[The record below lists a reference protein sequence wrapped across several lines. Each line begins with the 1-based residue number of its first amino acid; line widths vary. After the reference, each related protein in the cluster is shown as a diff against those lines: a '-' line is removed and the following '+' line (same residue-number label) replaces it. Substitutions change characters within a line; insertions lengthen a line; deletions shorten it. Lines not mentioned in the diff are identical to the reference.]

1 MWPDD
6 PMGVDLARIFG
17 LRLAWI
23 VLIVIALGC
32 AGPRDVTVPS
42 AGSPEVQGTWRGTFW
57 QVNAGDTGY
66 IHGDLSV
73 DFKEDGSYTGTWTTY
88 VVAGSSRGATSQVAG
103 RFVVAGDR
111 VTLTD
116 WRDLVLR
123 RAGDTLYGLTVDPG
137 SGRTI
142 QVRLGRTSGP

>member
-1 MWPDD
+1 M
-6 PMGVDLARIFG
+6 MSIG

-23 VLIVIALGC
+23 VLLVIALGC
-32 AGPRDVTVPS
+32 AGSRDATAPS
-42 AGSPEVQGTWRGTFW
+42 SGSAEVAGTWRGTFW

-66 IHGDLSV
+66 IHGELSF
-73 DFKEDGSYTGTWTTY
+73 DFKEDGHYTGGWTTY
-88 VVAGSSRGATSQVAG
+88 VVAGSSRGGTSQVAG
-103 RFVVAGDR
+103 RFAVTGDR
-111 VTLTD
+111 VILTD

-142 QVRLGRTSGP
+142 QVRLERTSRP